1 MKQVGGWIML
11 ILIIFIAGCSERATY
26 EAEDEYFKVEAT
38 ITESTGDSDTNY
50 EIEAQLTPLQPMEV
64 ESFQY
69 EMVIEP
75 LGTSEKTEDY
85 EEVVDLESLSIRDT
99 FISER
104 DISIDDFILTIQ
116 VNDLELSYTLT
127 K

>member
-1 MKQVGGWIML
+1 MKQVGGLIML
-11 ILIIFIAGCSERATY
+11 ILIILIAGCSERATY

-38 ITESTGDSDTNY
+38 ITESTNDSDTNY
-50 EIEAQLTPLQPMEV
+50 EIETQLTPLQPMEV

-69 EMVIEP
+69 EMIIEP
-75 LGTSEKTEDY
+75 LGTSVKTEDY
-85 EEVVDLESLSIRDT
+85 EEVVDLEALTIRDT
-99 FISER
+99 FTSEA
-104 DISIDDFILTIQ
+104 SVTIDDFILTVQ

>member
-1 MKQVGGWIML
+1 MKQVGGLIML
-11 ILIIFIAGCSERATY
+11 ILIILIAGCSERATY

-38 ITESTGDSDTNY
+38 ITESTNDSDTNY
-50 EIEAQLTPLQPMEV
+50 EIETQLTPLQSMEV

-69 EMVIEP
+69 EMIIEP

-85 EEVVDLESLSIRDT
+85 EEVVDLEALTIRDT
-99 FISER
+99 FTSEA
-104 DISIDDFILTIQ
+104 SVTIDDFILTIQ

>member
-1 MKQVGGWIML
+1 MKQVGGLIML
-11 ILIIFIAGCSERATY
+11 ILIILIAGCSETATY

-38 ITESTGDSDTNY
+38 ITESTNDSDTNY

-64 ESFQY
+64 ESFKY
-69 EMVIEP
+69 EMIIEP
-75 LGTSEKTEDY
+75 LGTSVKTEDY
-85 EEVVDLESLSIRDT
+85 DEVVELEALTIRDT
-99 FISER
+99 FTSEA
-104 DISIDDFILTIQ
+104 SVTIDDFILTIQ